1 VHVNLGLDVDTPYEM
16 STGILFVDSMQSICT
31 TLRLCLTMLETSRW
45 ITRYGVG
52 ESSKT
57 RLKVEL
63 CVRRLCCCADSVTR
77 VRTRATRAT
86 VWPAPDFFPPPEL
99 QHPDLHPPSV
109 NLPARRRRRP
119 TPSSSFLFCF
129 RLLSHTDTRHSF
141 RTSTHTPF
149 NHTTN

>member
-1 VHVNLGLDVDTPYEM
+1 M
-16 STGILFVDSMQSICT
+16 SNGVLLVDSMQSSYM
-31 TLRLCLTMLETSRW
+31 TLSLCLTMLETSRW

-52 ESSKT
+52 ECSKT
-57 RLKVEL
+57 RLTVEL

-86 VWPAPDFFPPPEL
+86 RATVWPAPDFFPIQNFKPP
-99 QHPDLHPPSV
+99 HLHPPSV
-109 NLPARRRRRP
+109 NLPPRRRRRP

-129 RLLSHTDTRHSF
+129 HLLSHMDTRHSF